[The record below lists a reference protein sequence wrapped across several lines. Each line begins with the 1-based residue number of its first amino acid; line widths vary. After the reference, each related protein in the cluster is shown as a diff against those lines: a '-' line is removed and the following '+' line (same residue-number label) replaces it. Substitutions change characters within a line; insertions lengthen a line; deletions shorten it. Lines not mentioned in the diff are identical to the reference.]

1 MNIVKTKV
9 LSPII
14 DHLTYNS
21 LIALLLKY
29 RFMLVKVNTIHI
41 NDKVINVIKLDIDD
55 YGAVI
60 PLEELE
66 LKLPNDDS
74 IVEILKDS
82 QYAVLSVQGNLEEN
96 GSTIISAE
104 TMTLDELN
112 KEKRKTIE
120 VAADK
125 AHTRWPE
132 SLDT

>member
-1 MNIVKTKV
+1 MNIVKTK
-9 LSPII
+9 LISPII
-14 DHLTYNS
+14 NYLTYNS
-21 LIALLLKY
+21 LIALWLKY

-41 NDKVINVIKLDIDD
+41 NDKVINVTKLDIDD
-55 YGAVI
+55 YGSVI

-66 LKLPNDDS
+66 LRLPPNDDS

-82 QYAVLSVQGNLEEN
+82 QYAVVSVQGNLEEN
-96 GSTIISAE
+96 GSTIISTE

-125 AHTRWPE
+125 KE
-132 SLDT
+132 DGQSL

>member
-1 MNIVKTKV
+1 
-9 LSPII
+9 
-14 DHLTYNS
+14 
-21 LIALLLKY
+21 
-29 RFMLVKVNTIHI
+29 MLVKVNTIHI